1 MRRIHLRVVTFYVFT
16 LTVLSC
22 GNNSS
27 VTPSGTDLTDVQ
39 RTWCS
44 EHAEA
49 HGEAASSL
57 GIPFLG
63 DYIRASSETEG
74 SEITDL
80 EPPFLAI
87 PSGNDESLTYRLQFE
102 KREDFDRACQAAIDA
117 AN

>member
-1 MRRIHLRVVTFYVFT
+1 MRRIHLRVITFCMFT
-16 LTVLSC
+16 LTVLGC
-22 GNNSS
+22 GNSS
-27 VTPSGTDLTDVQ
+27 NFTPSETALTDVQ

-49 HGEAASSL
+49 HGEAARSL
-57 GIPFLG
+57 GIPFIG
-63 DYIRASSETEG
+63 DYIRVSNETSG
-74 SEITDL
+74 SEVMDL

-102 KREDFDRACQAAIDA
+102 NREDFDRSCQAAIDA

>member
-16 LTVLSC
+16 LTVLGC

-49 HGEAASSL
+49 HGEAARSL
-57 GIPFLG
+57 GIPFIG
-63 DYIRASSETEG
+63 DYIRVSNETPG
-74 SEITDL
+74 SDIMDL

-87 PSGNDESLTYRLQFE
+87 PSGNDESLTYHLQFE
-102 KREDFDRACQAAIDA
+102 NREDFNRSCKAAIDA

>member
-1 MRRIHLRVVTFYVFT
+1 MFT
-16 LTVLSC
+16 LTVLGC
-22 GNNSS
+22 GNSS
-27 VTPSGTDLTDVQ
+27 NFAPSETGLTDVQ

-49 HGEAASSL
+49 HGEAARSL
-57 GIPFLG
+57 GIPFIG
-63 DYIRASSETEG
+63 DYIRVSNETSG
-74 SEITDL
+74 SEVMDL

-102 KREDFDRACQAAIDA
+102 NREDFNRACQAAIDA

>member
-1 MRRIHLRVVTFYVFT
+1 MRRIHLRVITFCMFT
-16 LTVLSC
+16 LTVLGC
-22 GNNSS
+22 GNSS
-27 VTPSGTDLTDVQ
+27 NFTPSETGLTDLQ

-49 HGEAASSL
+49 HGEAATSL
-57 GIPFLG
+57 GIPFIG
-63 DYIRASSETEG
+63 DYIRVSSETPG
-74 SEITDL
+74 SEIMDL

-102 KREDFDRACQAAIDA
+102 NREDFNRACQAAIDA

>member
-16 LTVLSC
+16 LTVLGC
-22 GNNSS
+22 GNNSN
-27 VTPSGTDLTDVQ
+27 VTPSETDLTDVQ

-49 HGEAASSL
+49 HGEAATSL
-57 GIPFLG
+57 GIPYIG
-63 DYIRASSETEG
+63 DYIRVSNETPG
-74 SEITDL
+74 SEIMDL

-87 PSGNDESLTYRLQFE
+87 PSGNDESLTYHLQFE
-102 KREDFDRACQAAIDA
+102 NREDFNRSCKAAIDA

>member
-16 LTVLSC
+16 LTVLGC

-44 EHAEA
+44 EHAKA
-49 HGEAASSL
+49 HGEAARSL
-57 GIPFLG
+57 GIPFIG
-63 DYIRASSETEG
+63 DYIRVSNETSG
-74 SEITDL
+74 SEVMDL

-102 KREDFDRACQAAIDA
+102 NREDFDRSCKAAIDA

>member
-1 MRRIHLRVVTFYVFT
+1 MRRIHLQVVTFYVFT
-16 LTVLSC
+16 LTVLGC

-63 DYIRASSETEG
+63 DYIRASSETVG

-80 EPPFLAI
+80 EPPFLAV
-87 PSGNDESLTYRLQFE
+87 PSSDDEALSLRLQFE
-102 KREDFDRACQAAIDA
+102 SNKDFDRACQAALKLFE
-117 AN
+117 

>member
-16 LTVLSC
+16 LTVLGC

-49 HGEAASSL
+49 HGEAATSL
-57 GIPFLG
+57 GIPFIG
-63 DYIRASSETEG
+63 DYIRVSSETPG
-74 SEITDL
+74 SEIMDL